1 MNKWLLC
8 LLLVSLMACNN
19 AEESKKEA
27 EPAIVAPEG
36 KVITPADEHNA
47 RNSLDWAGTYK
58 GTLPCA
64 DCEGIETEIQLN
76 QDSTYALS
84 RRYLGKNDTPFSE
97 NGKWSWVDGSRIRL
111 EGYKN
116 SPQMYFVAEGKLI
129 RLDEEGNSIT
139 GDLAA
144 KYELQKIN

>member
-8 LLLVSLMACNN
+8 LLLASFVACNN

-27 EPAIVAPEG
+27 DPAIAAPEG

-64 DCEGIETEIQLN
+64 DCEGIETEIQLK
-76 QDSTYALS
+76 QDSSYSLS
-84 RRYLGKNDTPFSE
+84 RRYLGKNENSFSE
-97 NGKWSWVDGSRIRL
+97 NGNWSWVDGSRIRL
-111 EGYKN
+111 EGN
-116 SPQMYFVAEGKLI
+116 RDSPQMYFVAEGRLI
-129 RLDEEGNSIT
+129 QLDGAGNRIT

-144 KYELQKIN
+144 KYELQKTN